1 MSTKVKRVSPNVA
14 LTRLLD
20 ALEQDLRK
28 VSDEEIVEVAK
39 DLGMDP
45 TMRESAAFLGVTY
58 PAKPQLSDFF
68 EFEAQVGMDLIGSQ
82 RPVESSKRKLRHA
95 RRAQI
100 RTEKKVPRE
109 K

>member
-1 MSTKVKRVSPNVA
+1 MRTKVKRVSPNVA

-20 ALEQDLRK
+20 ALEQDLRE

-58 PAKPQLSDFF
+58 PAIPQLSDFF
-68 EFEAQVGMDLIGSQ
+68 EFEVQAGMDMIGRQ
-82 RPVESSKRKLRHA
+82 RPVEASERKLRGA

-100 RTEKKVPRE
+100 RTERKAHRE